1 MSQLHQLTLKMGDI
15 VLCQESK
22 DIVKITNGIE
32 KDGVFTPTECMCLR
46 VTGYSKTK
54 RGLYPVMGFSYRA
67 FPSGQV
73 SVLKDCT
80 LFDFHDIERKYFGGR
95 F

>member
-1 MSQLHQLTLKMGDI
+1 MSDEIKMGSI

-22 DIVKITNGIE
+22 DIMKVTNGIE
-32 KDGVFTPTECMCLR
+32 KDGVFAPTEAICFR
-46 VTGYSKTK
+46 VIGFKETK
-54 RGLYPVMGFSYRA
+54 RGLYPVVGFSYRA

-73 SVLKDCT
+73 SVLKDSP
-80 LFDFHDIERKYFGGR
+80 LFNDYRELQPKYFGGR